1 MPSQNYKINQFV
13 KAVLAGL
20 PVRHREVLEGRYGLT
35 SSESKTLAELGGK
48 YNLTRERIR
57 QIEALALKTVKTKV
71 ASVDLA
77 SFVSAVLINLKNFG
91 NCRRE
96 DLLLNDLVSLAAEKE
111 PAALLANKVKFL
123 LEICGEFKFAKETD
137 THSAHWFINS
147 EDQKKSINFVSK
159 VISGWN
165 SKKGGSYGAVFA
177 STAKASN
184 LSDAISMGY
193 ASIFKQVSV
202 NRYGEVGPSAAAE
215 INPKTARDWAYLV
228 LKKEQRPMHFNELA
242 KKVSELKAAPVHA
255 PTIHNEL
262 IKDEKFVLV
271 GKGTYSLKE
280 FGIVPGTA
288 REIIAHFIKQH
299 GPLRPKEVLGHVLKD
314 RLFKENTILINL
326 QNKKHF
332 KRLEDGRYTTLV

>member
-1 MPSQNYKINQFV
+1 MSSPNYKINQFV
-13 KAVLAGL
+13 KAILVGL
-20 PVRHREVLEGRYGLT
+20 PVRHKEVLEGRYGLT
-35 SSESKTLAELGGK
+35 SADSKTLAELGTK

-57 QIEALALKTVKTKV
+57 QIEALALKTVKAKA

-77 SFVSAVLINLKNFG
+77 SFVSAVSANLKNAG

-96 DLLLNDLVSLAAEKE
+96 DFLSGDLVSLATDKE
-111 PAALLANKVKFL
+111 PVALLSNKVKFL
-123 LEICGEFKFAKETD
+123 LEVCGSFKFAKETD
-137 THSAHWFINS
+137 DHRAHWHIGS
-147 EDQKKSINFVSK
+147 DDQKKALGFVSK
-159 VISGWN
+159 VLNGWN
-165 SKKGGSYGAVFA
+165 SKKGEYNAVFA
-177 STAKASN
+177 STAKAAN
-184 LSDAISMGY
+184 LTDSVAMGY
-193 ASIFKQVSV
+193 AAISKHVAV

-242 KKVSELKAAPVHA
+242 KKVSELKATPVHA

-262 IKDEKFVLV
+262 IKDDKFVLV

-299 GPLRPKEVLGHVLKD
+299 GPLKPKEVMGHVLKD

>member
-1 MPSQNYKINQFV
+1 MSSSNYKINQFV
-13 KAVLAGL
+13 KVILAGL
-20 PVRHREVLEGRYGLT
+20 PVRHKEVLEGRYGLT
-35 SSESKTLAELGGK
+35 SADSKTLAELGSK

-57 QIEALALKTVKTKV
+57 QIEALALKTVKAKA

-77 SFVSAVLINLKNFG
+77 SFVSAVSANLKNSG

-96 DLLLNDLVSLAAEKE
+96 DLLLADLVSLAVDKE
-111 PAALLANKVKFL
+111 PVALLSNKVKFL
-123 LEICGEFKFAKETD
+123 LEVCGSFKFAKETD
-137 THSAHWFINS
+137 DHRAHWHIGS
-147 EDQKKSINFVSK
+147 DDQKKALGFVSK
-159 VISGWN
+159 ILNGWN
-165 SKKGGSYGAVFA
+165 SKKGEYNSVFA
-177 STAKASN
+177 STTKTAN
-184 LSDAISMGY
+184 LADVAAMGY
-193 ASIFKQVSV
+193 AAISKHVAV

-242 KKVSELKAAPVHA
+242 KKVSELKAVPVHA

-288 REIIAHFIKQH
+288 REIIAHFIKQN
-299 GPLRPKEVLGHVLKD
+299 GPLKPKEVMAHVLKD

-332 KRLEDGRYTTLV
+332 KRLEDGRYTTLA